1 MRLKKSLTLLLLT
14 SILVSVVFSVTNTNN
29 VIAED
34 EAKPRLESLTAEGFE
49 GFPGQNYPAGTLIT
63 VEYSVKRYVG
73 VDSVILVGEGSNFT
87 LDINQGLE
95 LNFSNSFEVRSY
107 YTGTFNL
114 TEHSYFKAYGWI
126 GEITNGTYEEVDYFA
141 HLGPWHYL
149 YVNEILPPQFDKIIN
164 ATSTGVDKVY
174 YSPANYTNHTIVIRF
189 KVFEG
194 GENENITLVT
204 SLYRDK
210 ISNASLT
217 VFDADVTFIKMDWV
231 NETHEAYE
239 VYNTTI
245 TFTTRTLYFTA
256 NNSHGWDTWDEGL
269 IKDKLNIYRIDNGF
283 HFESKTVLNER
294 HTEVDPIRL
303 NITSINA
310 TEFETFGIS
319 YYVVESSD
327 NNTKI
332 VPWTLVDA
340 SLNTTYFDIDS
351 DGFNS
356 TIRKFNSTIGPFN
369 VGNVIYFEAYNIYK
383 GEHYNETTGNLHR
396 VEIYD
401 STPVLSLTPKDGIY
415 TNNETVTFYYEVEL
429 VRGNITEATFDY
441 GDGTPLD
448 TLSLE
453 SNDTIVYDYPF
464 GIAAFYNYTLFVN
477 NSLGTANNLTQL
489 IYLDFQN
496 PFLDVTSNTN
506 TSRDIVDGL
515 VELRFEYSDAYTGVK
530 FVHIDWGDGIVQNV
544 TDEHYAFHYY
554 VESST
559 YNVTITVQ
567 DRAGN
572 NQSLMLIYNVVLS
585 TETPTEPTP
594 NNFVSVLIAL
604 VAMGILI
611 SSNLK
616 FKKRK

>member
-14 SILVSVVFSVTNTNN
+14 SIIVSVVFSVTNTNN

-49 GFPGQNYPAGTLIT
+49 GFPGKNYPTGTLID

-73 VDSVILVGEGSNFT
+73 VDGVVLVGEGSNFT

-95 LNFSNSFEVRSY
+95 LNFSHSLEVRSY

-114 TEHSYFKAYGWI
+114 TEHTYFKAYGWI
-126 GEITNGTYEEVDYFA
+126 GEITNGTYEEVDFFA

-149 YVNEILPPQFDKIIN
+149 FVNEILAPQFDKIIN

-189 KVFEG
+189 KVFGG

-217 VFDADVTFIKMDWV
+217 VFDSDVTFIKMDWV
-231 NETHEAYE
+231 NETHEAYQI
-239 VYNTTI
+239 YNTTI
-245 TFTTRTLYFTA
+245 TFTTRTLFFSA
-256 NNSHGWDTWDEGL
+256 NSSYGWDTWDGGL
-269 IKDKLNIYRIDNGF
+269 IKEKLNIYRIDNGF
-283 HFESKTVLNER
+283 HFESKTVLNEK
-294 HTEVDPIRL
+294 HTEVDPVRL

-310 TEFETFGIS
+310 TAFESFGIS

-327 NNTKI
+327 NNTEI
-332 VPWTLVDA
+332 VPWTLVEA
-340 SLNTTYFDIDS
+340 SLNTTYFDIDN
-351 DGFNS
+351 DGYNS
-356 TIRKFNSTIGPFN
+356 TIRKFNATIGSFN
-369 VGNVIYFEAYNIYK
+369 VGNIVYFEAYNIYK
-383 GEHYNETTGNLHR
+383 GAHYNETTGNLHR

-401 STPVLSLTPKDGIY
+401 STPELYLTPKGGIY
-415 TNNETVTFYYEVEL
+415 TNNKTVTFYYEIEMT
-429 VRGNITEATFDY
+429 RGNITEATFDY

-448 TLSLE
+448 ILSLE
-453 SNDTIVYDYPF
+453 SNDTLVHDYPV
-464 GIAAFYNYTLFVN
+464 GITAFYNYTLFVN
-477 NSLGTANNLTQL
+477 NSLGTFNNLTQL

-496 PFLDVTSNTN
+496 PILEVTSSTN
-506 TSRDIVDGL
+506 PSRDIVDGF
-515 VELRFEYSDAYTGVK
+515 VELRLEYSDAYTGMKYVY
-530 FVHIDWGDGIVQNV
+530 IDWGDGIVQNV
-544 TDEHYAFHYY
+544 TDEYYAFHYY
-554 VESST
+554 VESAT
-559 YNVTITVQ
+559 YNITITAQ

-572 NQSLMLIYNVVLS
+572 NQSLVLIYNVVLS

-594 NNFVSVLIAL
+594 NSFVSVLIAL
-604 VAMGILI
+604 VAMGIVI

-616 FKKRK
+616 LKKRK